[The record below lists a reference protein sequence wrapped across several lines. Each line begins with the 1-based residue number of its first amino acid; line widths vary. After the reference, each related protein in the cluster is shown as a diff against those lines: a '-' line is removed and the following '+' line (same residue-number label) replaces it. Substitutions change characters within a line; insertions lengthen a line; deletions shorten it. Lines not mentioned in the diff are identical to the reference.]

1 MPLLAE
7 DQESKQ
13 VHLSGV
19 VIRDLSSVVS
29 NYRSKSNLS
38 DYLKKQNVR
47 GIANVDTRAITR
59 RLRESGNLNGIIT
72 SDSSLSDEELIE
84 RARSWSIVGKDLITD
99 ISIKEP
105 YEWKDATVD
114 EWEFSKA
121 VRAQNGATEPLHV
134 SMLLH
139 CCQLCMLW
147 CVVHDSVCCL
157 SALHILMSAVPFPP
171 PGAGPLLT
179 VHQSAGSDLAV
190 PVCCVQHTFA
200 DCSDASRL
208 TRLNSS
214 TGVCSD
220 DVMQAVLSVVQL
232 EASLAGVQIV
242 AYDFGC
248 KHNILRRLAS
258 FGCKVTVVPSN
269 YPAAKVMDLQPDGI
283 FLSNGP
289 VCIYTASK
297 PA

>member
-1 MPLLAE
+1 MPSSAE

-84 RARSWSIVGKDLITD
+84 RAKSWSIVGKDLISD

-105 YEWKDATVD
+105 YEWKDPTVD

-134 SMLLH
+134 SML
-139 CCQLCMLW
+139 
-147 CVVHDSVCCL
+147 
-157 SALHILMSAVPFPP
+157 
-171 PGAGPLLT
+171 
-179 VHQSAGSDLAV
+179 
-190 PVCCVQHTFA
+190 
-200 DCSDASRL
+200 
-208 TRLNSS
+208 
-214 TGVCSD
+214 
-220 DVMQAVLSVVQL
+220 MQ
-232 EASLAGVQIV
+232 
-242 AYDFGC
+242 C
-248 KHNILRRLAS
+248 
-258 FGCKVTVVPSN
+258 
-269 YPAAKVMDLQPDGI
+269 
-283 FLSNGP
+283 
-289 VCIYTASK
+289 
-297 PA
+297 